1 MSRVSEKR
9 ESVIEGNFPS
19 ALINEKSVGD
29 SYHEYEQIF
38 FFYNK
43 EINGI
48 FIWDRETLVKYRETR
63 P

>member
-29 SYHEYEQIF
+29 SYHEQIF